1 MIKHKTIIII
11 LFCLA
16 FIFLLLGFSLAYY
29 NKTLFLPTDTS
40 LVPEDHKAD
49 NFWPESTPTS
59 TIDLEQALATS
70 SPVELIFVGD
80 IMLARHVDFLGK
92 QAKNEEYP
100 FLKIKDFLT
109 SADFTVGN
117 LEGPIIKN
125 YFTVPNNTVR
135 FSFAPNKAEVLAKAG
150 FDYLSQANNH
160 TNDPYLGAETETKEY
175 LNKNNILGFGQNKN
189 SGQDKAV
196 RISKDGQEI
205 NLFGLYDFGGDFD
218 EAKALDNISQ
228 QVEENVL
235 DIVFVHWGLE
245 YNTKHANSQE
255 ILAHKLIDSGV
266 DLIIGHHP
274 HVVQDI
280 EQYKNKYIFYSLG
293 NFIFDQYFSVNTQQG
308 LALKLILD
316 DTENKIELYPVDI
329 KLAQASLM
337 LDVDKNKF
345 LENLNKNSKLDFK
358 LTEYLPLSFD

>member
-1 MIKHKTIIII
+1 MIKHKWLIII

-16 FIFLLLGFSLAYY
+16 FILLLLGLILAQY
-29 NKTLFLPTDTS
+29 NKSLFSAQELASQNNLD
-40 LVPEDHKAD
+40 KAA
-49 NFWPESTPTS
+49 NFWPSISTSSQIDLLQYQASSTP
-59 TIDLEQALATS
+59 LEL
-70 SPVELIFVGD
+70 VFVGD

-92 QAKNEEYP
+92 QAKNEDYP
-100 FLKIKDFLT
+100 FLKIKDFLAT
-109 SADFTVGN
+109 ADFTIGN
-117 LEGPIIKN
+117 LEGPIIKD
-125 YFTVPNNTVR
+125 YFIVPNNTVR
-135 FSFAPNKAEVLAKAG
+135 FSFAPNKAKVLAGVG

-160 TNDPYLGAETETKEY
+160 TNDPKLGAETETKEY
-175 LNKNNILGFGQNKN
+175 LAKNNIIGFGQNKN

-196 RISKDGQEI
+196 RVSKNGQEI

-218 EAKALDNISQ
+218 ETKALDNISQ

-235 DIVFVHWGLE
+235 DIVFVHWGVE
-245 YNTKHANSQE
+245 YNTQHSRGQE
-255 ILAHKLIDSGV
+255 ILAHKLIDSGI

-280 EQYKNKYIFYSLG
+280 EQYKKKYIFYSLG

-316 DTENKIELYPVDI
+316 ATENRIELYPVDI

-337 LDVDKNKF
+337 AEGDKIKF
-345 LENLNKNSKLDFK
+345 LENLKQNSKLDFK
-358 LTEYLPLSFD
+358 LSEYLPLSFD